1 MPSIKSLC
9 LLIPVFSL
17 GCGTFSAH
25 IDGFNSQPYAGV
37 KVTCDTIGRAC
48 TSEESLNLY
57 ATAAPEMRC
66 LAATGELANR
76 AYILACYTIDLPFSF
91 VADTML
97 WPVQAC
103 RGKVSKNDVTPA
115 TSMAVT
121 ESVTSSPAK

>member
-1 MPSIKSLC
+1 MQSIKSLC
-9 LLIPVFSL
+9 LLVPVFAL

-25 IDGFNSQPYAGV
+25 FDGFNREPYAGV

-76 AYILACYTIDLPFSF
+76 AYILACYTADLPFSF
-91 VADTML
+91 VADTL
-97 WPVQAC
+97 YLPVQAC
-103 RGKVSKNDVTPA
+103 WRKEPKKDVATTSSAEVVEAA
-115 TSMAVT
+115 TSNA
-121 ESVTSSPAK
+121 PK